1 MIYADHAATTKL
13 SETAFQAMLPWLKE
27 EYGNP
32 SQPYSFSRKPKKAVS
47 EAREIIASCIR
58 ANPEEIFFSSGGT
71 ESDNWAVKGVALARC
86 EKGKLLTSAFEH
98 HAVLRAC
105 QSIQHC
111 GWLVDYVYPNSN
123 GIITPDA
130 LNNKLTDDTILVSV
144 MLANNELGTIQPIQ
158 SLSEIVRPKGALF
171 HTDAVQA
178 VGHIPIDVNELGVD
192 MLSASAHKFNG
203 PKGVGF
209 LYIRKGTQLA
219 PFENGGGQE
228 FGMRAGTE
236 NVAGIVGMAAA
247 LQENVSMI
255 EENQRQLE
263 DLEKHLLDRL
273 HGIEVIHH
281 CAAQEH
287 LPGLLSLSFPG
298 YEGEAILH
306 RMDLLGVCISTG
318 SACDSKRTVISHVL
332 QAINLSEED
341 ARGTI
346 RVSLGID
353 NTEKDVDFIADALV
367 RIINPKRRK

>member
-13 SETAFQAMLPWLKE
+13 SETAFQAMLPWLIE

-47 EAREIIASCIR
+47 DAREIIASCIH
-58 ANPEEIFFSSGGT
+58 ADPEEIYFTSGGT
-71 ESDNWAVKGVALARC
+71 ESDNWAIKGVALGRC
-86 EKGKLLTSAFEH
+86 ENGKLLTSAFEH

-111 GWLVDYVYPNSN
+111 GWTVDYVYPNAN

-130 LNNKLTDDTILVSV
+130 LHSKLTDNTILVSV

-158 SLSEIVRPKGALF
+158 PLSEIVRPKGALF

-203 PKGVGF
+203 PRGVGF
-209 LYIRKGTQLA
+209 LYIRKGTQIA

-247 LQENVSMI
+247 LQESI
-255 EENQRQLE
+255 SALEKNQRCLK
-263 DLEKHLLDRL
+263 DLEKRLLDRL
-273 HGIEVIHH
+273 HGIDFIHH

-306 RMDLLGVCISTG
+306 RMDLMGVCISTG

-367 RIINPKRRK
+367 RIISPKRH

>member
-13 SETAFQAMLPWLKE
+13 SDTAFQAMLPWLKE

-32 SQPYSFSRKPKKAVS
+32 SQPYSFSHKPKKAVS
-47 EAREIIASCIR
+47 EAREIIASCIH
-58 ANPEEIFFSSGGT
+58 ADSEEIYFTSGGT
-71 ESDNWAVKGVALARC
+71 ESDNWAVKGVALACC

-105 QSIQHC
+105 QSIQRL
-111 GWLVDYVYPNSN
+111 GWSVDYVYPNAD
-123 GIITPDA
+123 GIITPDTIK
-130 LNNKLTDDTILVSV
+130 NKLTDDTKLVSV
-144 MLANNELGTIQPIQ
+144 MLANNELGTVQPIQ

-178 VGHIPIDVNELGVD
+178 VGHIPIDVDELGVD

-203 PKGVGF
+203 PRGVGF
-209 LYIRKGTQLA
+209 LYIRKGTQIT

-236 NVAGIVGMAAA
+236 NVAGIVGMAVA
-247 LQENVSMI
+247 LQENVSAI
-255 EENQRQLE
+255 EKNHKYLK
-263 DLEKHLLDRL
+263 DLEKRL
-273 HGIEVIHH
+273 QDKLQGMNCINH
-281 CAAQEH
+281 CSSQEH
-287 LPGLLSLSFPG
+287 LPGLLSISFPG

-306 RMDLLGVCISTG
+306 RMDLMGVCISTG

-332 QAINLSEED
+332 QALNLSEED

-353 NTEKDVDFIADALV
+353 NTEKDVDYIAYAFGKIV
-367 RIINPKRRK
+367 RSSRQC